1 MTTNGDP
8 MTTTGPG
15 YERPSGWA
23 HPERKICRGEDC
35 TATLA
40 ASDPDLCEK
49 CDIHGNVGDVR
60 SLLVQI
66 LVELRA
72 FPATADVP
80 VWASQHP
87 LRDQTIS
94 RLAQSLLQDVKA
106 VRAAVESYS
115 RNAEADRVRLAEH
128 EQIAAGLRRAAAF
141 LFGEQA

>member
-1 MTTNGDP
+1 
-8 MTTTGPG
+8 MTTTP
-15 YERPSGWA
+15 EPRPADWA
-23 HPERKICRGEDC
+23 PPDPKICQGEDC

-49 CDIHGNVGDVR
+49 CDLHGNVGDVR
-60 SLLVQI
+60 SFLVQI

-80 VWASQHP
+80 AWASQHP
-87 LRDQTIS
+87 LRDQPIPQ
-94 RLAQSLLQDVKA
+94 LAESLLQDVKA
-106 VRAAVESYS
+106 VRVAVESYS

-128 EQIAAGLRRAAAF
+128 EQVAAGLRRAAAF